1 MFSLIPSRILT
12 VKHRVKQTAEG
23 EARPTL
29 VTVVAGSTVKQIELE
44 SEQDEL
50 DFVNGEYPTSY
61 RAWAPL
67 QDKVQDFKPWHV
79 KWKGKGED
87 RIIHQVPATYEGLK
101 KNDTVLMQLGGSGD
115 RLASAMARTVM
126 PIGGM
131 VCRAPPHV
139 TKARKANRDMSD
151 NDVLLELWEQDSD
164 SFYIIDE
171 PELRR
176 IAVREAFENR
186 REAQLARMGC
196 QQRLRQREIGNIFI
210 SGVLKREI
218 TLEDSFEQLHAN
230 SPILDALI
238 KEEAV
243 ATKLLEQAVKASRPW
258 ALFEPIEGV
267 GPAIAGA
274 LIASIG
280 DVKRFPTYQKLMA
293 FCGLHPLTRDGQK
306 FGQGAVR
313 ENGDSIFPR
322 RRRNQLSNWPNAP
335 KQALFLLGDQFN
347 RRPESYWG
355 AKLIENKAN
364 LRVAHPEVVIQDGKK
379 RYTNGHIHKMAI
391 WKTLRQFVRWMYR
404 AWMNLENGKP
414 IIFPKRKE
422 DTASNL
428 AKVA

>member
-1 MFSLIPSRILT
+1 
-12 VKHRVKQTAEG
+12 
-23 EARPTL
+23 
-29 VTVVAGSTVKQIELE
+29 
-44 SEQDEL
+44 
-50 DFVNGEYPTSY
+50 
-61 RAWAPL
+61 AWAAF
-67 QDKVQDFKPWHV
+67 QDKVENFKPWHV

-87 RIIHQVPATYEGLK
+87 RVINQIPATYEGLRR
-101 KNDTVLMQLGGSGD
+101 NDTVLMQLGGSGD
-115 RLASAMARTVM
+115 RLASAMARTLM

-131 VCRAPPHV
+131 VCRVPPHV
-139 TKARKANRDMSD
+139 TKTRKGDRDMND

-164 SFYIIDE
+164 AFYIVDE

-176 IAVREAFENR
+176 IAVREAFDNR

-196 QQRLRQREIGNIFI
+196 QQRLLQREIGKIFI
-210 SGVLKREI
+210 GGLLKREI
-218 TLEDSFEQLHAN
+218 ALVDSFDALHAN

-243 ATKLLEQAVKASRPW
+243 ATRLLEQAVKASRPW

-293 FCGLHPLTRDGQK
+293 FCGIHPLTRDGQK

-322 RRRNQLSNWPNAP
+322 RRRNQVSNWNQPA
-335 KQALFLLGDQFN
+335 KQALYLLGDQIN

-355 AKLIENKAN
+355 AKLIENKAS

-414 IIFPKRKE
+414 IVFPKRKE

-428 AKVA
+428 AKAA